1 MDQRDADRKTGN
13 VPAGTIV
20 DRDIVHPNE
29 FDFYLVSHASIQG
42 TARPTKYHV
51 LYDDAQ
57 MPESTLEEITYY
69 LCHLFTRCTRSVS
82 IPAPTYY
89 AHLAAFRIRAYIESF
104 MFYKTHSVFG
114 LARWACCMIR
124 SRGPRGMPSLC
135 SRSSLMNGS
144 SRRPILS
151 FSNRPAYF

>member
-1 MDQRDADRKTGN
+1 MF
-13 VPAGTIV
+13 IV
-20 DRDIVHPNE
+20 N
-29 FDFYLVSHASIQG
+29 FQG

-89 AHLAAFRIRAYIESF
+89 AHLAAFRIRAYIERWVDPVSNEVYYF
-104 MFYKTHSVFG
+104 TISAENADLKGTKIVKNLSVWYDASIFWFYVRKGVFV
-114 LARWACCMIR
+114 
-124 SRGPRGMPSLC
+124 
-135 SRSSLMNGS
+135 
-144 SRRPILS
+144 LS
-151 FSNRPAYF
+151 